1 MDKVMNDKFYSGKSL
16 NDLVKEVEIDVIWC
30 HRSGG
35 LVVFLYPFRRRFILS
50 EVRIR
55 PEWIEI
61 SGHAGYAES
70 GKDIVC
76 ASITAFTQTLNK
88 SVEGLTM
95 RCARVGIQIKPI
107 KSASFQ
113 KSLRI
118 FFRFLKLIWYS
129 IDCRTKSAHRS
140 YVLRDAWMSIPIWI
154 RIDSER
160 SRPIMQNMIFVLY
173 PLFCI
178 LLPCE

>member
-1 MDKVMNDKFYSGKSL
+1 MNDKFYSGKSL

-118 FFRFLKLIWYS
+118 FFSIFKTYLIQYRLSDNEVLAQIKPVKSRVCGSESLFWHQFDINYIYFGGLIW
-129 IDCRTKSAHRS
+129 TKMVDFRK
-140 YVLRDAWMSIPIWI
+140 LD
-154 RIDSER
+154 
-160 SRPIMQNMIFVLY
+160 
-173 PLFCI
+173 
-178 LLPCE
+178 